1 MKKDRD
7 MKVSS
12 KTLINKDMV
21 LIDLKMEIGQQEVLK
36 IIDLTDNVN
45 IFGQMEIIIKVS
57 FLMGLGMAEE

>member
-21 LIDLKMEIGQQEVLK
+21 LIDLKMEIG
-36 IIDLTDNVN
+36 
-45 IFGQMEIIIKVS
+45 
-57 FLMGLGMAEE
+57 

>member
-7 MKVSS
+7 MKVSF

-45 IFGQMEIIIKVS
+45 IFGQMGIIIKVS